1 MYSKYKASLITDKCM
16 SIGHTNANVEV
27 RLLSQS
33 GNGKHCQKRMQ
44 RSSALTG
51 TFYFTQ
57 EPINIFESTDF
68 YSSK

>member
-1 MYSKYKASLITDKCM
+1 MYSKYKESLITDKCL
-16 SIGHTNANVEV
+16 SIGHTNVNIEV
-27 RLLSQS
+27 RLLSKS
-33 GNGKHCQKRMQ
+33 GDGKHFQKRMQ
-44 RSSALTG
+44 CSSALTG